1 MDNTIKHKNALKSSK
16 LATLLTTL
24 GLLIVIASITYS
36 VFELNSLEARIRLK
50 QSELEQI
57 KSNMDSVKIE
67 FIKQKQ
73 QLSASRESV
82 YFVTQGIN
90 FFHQGLYL
98 EAVKAYNTA
107 LSLDSLNA
115 YILNLKGYSL
125 FKAKRYSEAV
135 KVLHH
140 AVEVQPDYAWGYFDL
155 ARANCANGNYDNA
168 LKAAQKA
175 IELRHDMINTI
186 KNDGEFNRLCKR
198 IIENLNS
205 KN

>member
-1 MDNTIKHKNALKSSK
+1 MNNTIKHKNALKSSK
-16 LATLLTTL
+16 LATLLTIL
-24 GLLIVIASITYS
+24 GVFIVIGSITYS
-36 VFELNSLEARIRLK
+36 AFELNSLESKIRFK

-57 KSNMDSVKIE
+57 KSNLDSVEIE
-67 FIKQKQ
+67 FNRQKQ
-73 QLSASRESV
+73 QLRASRESV

-90 FFHQGLYL
+90 FFHQGLYV
-98 EAVKAYNTA
+98 EAVQAYDKA

-125 FKAKRYSEAV
+125 FKAKHYYEAV
-135 KVLHH
+135 NVLNH

-175 IELRHDMINTI
+175 IELRHDMINI
-186 KNDGEFNRLCKR
+186 IMSDGEFNRLCKQ
-198 IIENLNS
+198 IVEELKI
-205 KN
+205 KK

>member
-175 IELRHDMINTI
+175 IELRHDMINII

>member
-140 AVEVQPDYAWGYFDL
+140 AVEVQPDYAWIM
-155 ARANCANGNYDNA
+155 R
-168 LKAAQKA
+168 
-175 IELRHDMINTI
+175 
-186 KNDGEFNRLCKR
+186 
-198 IIENLNS
+198 
-205 KN
+205 